1 MSSSTQIQRLVVMMM
16 TVQGPQDARRDYR

>member
-1 MSSSTQIQRLVVMMM
+1 MSSSQQIQRLVVMMM